1 MLEDLDLNNLKIRLQ
16 KTETELISL
25 SFMCVLGDRHNA
37 QEVVWKFQCGG
48 AGISLSLIDDCP
60 STIHKSFGN
69 LALRDY
75 ILF

>member
-1 MLEDLDLNNLKIRLQ
+1 MY
-16 KTETELISL
+16 
-25 SFMCVLGDRHNA
+25 VLGVRHNA

-48 AGISLSLIDDCP
+48 AGISLSLMDDWP
-60 STIHKSFGN
+60 SNIYKSFEN